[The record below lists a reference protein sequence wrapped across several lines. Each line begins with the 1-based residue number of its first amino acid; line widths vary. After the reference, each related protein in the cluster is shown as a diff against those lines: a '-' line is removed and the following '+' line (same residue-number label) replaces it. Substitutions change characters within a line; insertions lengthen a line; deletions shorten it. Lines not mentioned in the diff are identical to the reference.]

1 MTMKQNYQNDKEIG
15 IASQLVLASA
25 SPRRREL
32 LAQIGLSPTVMVA
45 DIDET
50 PQKREKPQPYALRMA
65 SEKVLKVRD
74 QNAETVNHFVLA
86 GDTVVACGQRI
97 LPKTEDEA
105 SARAC
110 LALLSGRRHRVYGG
124 IALISPNGNLRTRLV
139 TSTVRFRMLGQNDID
154 SYIATGEWHGKAGG
168 YAIQGIAALF
178 VQQISGSYSNIV
190 GFSLFDVAAMLGGQG
205 FDVLQI
211 PDMA

>member
-1 MTMKQNYQNDKEIG
+1 MTLKPNYQNDKEIG

-32 LAQIGLSPTVMVA
+32 LAQIGLSPTIMVA

-154 SYIATGEWHGKAGG
+154 SYIATGEWQGKAGG

>member
-1 MTMKQNYQNDKEIG
+1 MTLKPNYQNDKEIG

-32 LAQIGLSPTVMVA
+32 LAQIGLSPTIMVA

-124 IALISPNGNLRTRLV
+124 IALISPNGNLRTR
-139 TSTVRFRMLGQNDID
+139 
-154 SYIATGEWHGKAGG
+154 
-168 YAIQGIAALF
+168 
-178 VQQISGSYSNIV
+178 
-190 GFSLFDVAAMLGGQG
+190 
-205 FDVLQI
+205 
-211 PDMA
+211 

>member
-1 MTMKQNYQNDKEIG
+1 MTLKPNYQNDKEIG
-15 IASQLVLASA
+15 IARQLVLASA

-32 LAQIGLSPTVMVA
+32 LAQIGLSPTIMVA

-139 TSTVRFRMLGQNDID
+139 TSTVRFSMLGQNDID
-154 SYIATGEWHGKAGG
+154 SYIATGEWQGKAGG

-211 PDMA
+211 SDMT

>member
-1 MTMKQNYQNDKEIG
+1 MTLKPNYQNDKEIG

-32 LAQIGLSPTVMVA
+32 LAQIGLSPTIMVA

-139 TSTVRFRMLGQNDID
+139 TSTVRFCLLGQNDID
-154 SYIATGEWHGKAGG
+154 SYISTGEWHGKAGG

-211 PDMA
+211 SDMT